1 MFTVVVTKKNTR
13 RILTVIVLIL
23 LVIIGFTV
31 YGSVKRRLYAVK
43 GGVTVEGQDFSGLFR
58 QEAYE
63 KLEEMAGT
71 FYKSPSDAFYL
82 SETGEIIS
90 ENYGIQ
96 VNVME
101 TLDAVMSASK
111 GEEIK
116 LSVSTVAPSVT
127 SDMMKPI
134 YSVNTDR
141 KAVAIG
147 INVAWG
153 EDYLPGILEELE
165 KRHINCTFFITGTW
179 GKQFPDM
186 VNRIDQG
193 GHELANHGYG
203 HPHVENMN
211 ESGLVDLIKT
221 NEKLI
226 KEITGFTTNLFTP
239 PYGEVNERISS
250 IAGKQGYRTTMWTID
265 TIDWKLPEPDVIVQ
279 RVMGK
284 LVPGAIILAH
294 PTEPTLKALPT
305 LLNQLKSQGYEV
317 MTISELLALE
327 NDV

>member
-1 MFTVVVTKKNTR
+1 M
-13 RILTVIVLIL
+13 
-23 LVIIGFTV
+23 

-71 FYKSPSDAFYL
+71 FTRALRMRSTSPRQ
-82 SETGEIIS
+82 GEIIS

-153 EDYLPGILEELE
+153 EDYLPGI
-165 KRHINCTFFITGTW
+165 
-179 GKQFPDM
+179 
-186 VNRIDQG
+186 
-193 GHELANHGYG
+193 
-203 HPHVENMN
+203 
-211 ESGLVDLIKT
+211 
-221 NEKLI
+221 
-226 KEITGFTTNLFTP
+226 
-239 PYGEVNERISS
+239 
-250 IAGKQGYRTTMWTID
+250 
-265 TIDWKLPEPDVIVQ
+265 
-279 RVMGK
+279 
-284 LVPGAIILAH
+284 PGRA
-294 PTEPTLKALPT
+294 
-305 LLNQLKSQGYEV
+305 
-317 MTISELLALE
+317 
-327 NDV
+327 

>member
-1 MFTVVVTKKNTR
+1 M
-13 RILTVIVLIL
+13 
-23 LVIIGFTV
+23 
-31 YGSVKRRLYAVK
+31 
-43 GGVTVEGQDFSGLFR
+43 FR

-153 EDYLPGILEELE
+153 EDYLPEFWKSLRNVTLTAPFSSPERGENSSRTWSTGYI
-165 KRHINCTFFITGTW
+165 RGAMSWPTTGT
-179 GKQFPDM
+179 DT
-186 VNRIDQG
+186 
-193 GHELANHGYG
+193 
-203 HPHVENMN
+203 PHVENMN

-265 TIDWKLPEPDVIVQ
+265 TIDWKLQ
-279 RVMGK
+279 S
-284 LVPGAIILAH
+284 L
-294 PTEPTLKALPT
+294 T
-305 LLNQLKSQGYEV
+305 
-317 MTISELLALE
+317 
-327 NDV
+327 

>member
-141 KAVAIG
+141 KAVAKGTGIHLDARQFIIG
-147 INVAWG
+147 MSNKGRTKDRKIFHHFFYREKSFCRKHCIIAFHRMPLTQHKQIAIGVIS
-153 EDYLPGILEELE
+153 ILWADIHLLE
-165 KRHINCTFFITGTW
+165 IQFHQYVHDAEISANMPAARVFDHI
-179 GKQFPDM
+179 
-186 VNRIDQG
+186 
-193 GHELANHGYG
+193 
-203 HPHVENMN
+203 
-211 ESGLVDLIKT
+211 
-221 NEKLI
+221 
-226 KEITGFTTNLFTP
+226 
-239 PYGEVNERISS
+239 
-250 IAGKQGYRTTMWTID
+250 
-265 TIDWKLPEPDVIVQ
+265 
-279 RVMGK
+279 
-284 LVPGAIILAH
+284 
-294 PTEPTLKALPT
+294 
-305 LLNQLKSQGYEV
+305 
-317 MTISELLALE
+317 
-327 NDV
+327 